1 MSYRIDQIED
11 AIKTTIEA
19 ALMDEGGVAV
29 TTGTL
34 DDYLMDGMNDFPL
47 VCVALDSE
55 ETWQNMYPGTMTFSI
70 SVTGNTGSGT
80 DPEKTNRMKLYSYM
94 KTIFDTLNGK
104 TAGLTLQGA
113 FKLLGSSLNSY
124 ENYMSYKQ
132 TWTCTAL

>member
-11 AIKTTIEA
+11 ALKTTIEA
-19 ALMDEGGVAV
+19 ALIDEGGVAV

-34 DDYLMDGMNDFPL
+34 EDYLIDGRNDFPL
-47 VCVALDSE
+47 VCVALESQE
-55 ETWQNMYPGTMTFSI
+55 VWQNMYPGTTTL
-70 SVTGNTGSGT
+70 SVYFVGDIGSGV

-104 TAGLTLQGA
+104 TAGLNLQGA
-113 FKLLGSSLNSY
+113 FRLLGSSLNSY